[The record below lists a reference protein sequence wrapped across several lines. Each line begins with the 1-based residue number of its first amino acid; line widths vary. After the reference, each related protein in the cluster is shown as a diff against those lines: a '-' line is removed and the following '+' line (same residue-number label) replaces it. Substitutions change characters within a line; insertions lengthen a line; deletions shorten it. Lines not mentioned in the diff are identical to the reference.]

1 MIKNKGKLSYLLC
14 ESKSFGKPFISKKQQ
29 KQQKKMRGTCKGERT
44 KRQIFASLNL
54 HCDFFFF
61 KKNVTDYLQQQ
72 CRAMEMNEHTV
83 KRVFLQSISITYRRS
98 YSACLGGSLILKL
111 LKLSANVMFGPSAP
125 LLCVRNMC
133 ISSHITLIPQ
143 QIEDDTLLS
152 PLWII
157 ISCWQQANNKKI
169 ICKSYLNGCHF
180 CMLTT
185 TSATSLYT
193 WGFNDAFLKIYTYT
207 YIITHY
213 SPPPYNRKNTNWVQ

>member
-61 KKNVTDYLQQQ
+61 KKNLTDYLQQQ

-98 YSACLGGSLILKL
+98 YSACLGGWLVLKL

-125 LLCVRNMC
+125 LFRVRNMC

-169 ICKSYLNGCHF
+169 IFKRVSLLHAHNHF
-180 CMLTT
+180 CNKFVHLG
-185 TSATSLYT
+185 LQ
-193 WGFNDAFLKIYTYT
+193 WCFFKIYTYT

>member
-1 MIKNKGKLSYLLC
+1 MSPKVLENLSSVKNSKSSRKRWEAHAREKEQRDKYLLL
-14 ESKSFGKPFISKKQQ
+14 SIY
-29 KQQKKMRGTCKGERT
+29 
-44 KRQIFASLNL
+44 IVI
-54 HCDFFFF
+54 FFFF
-61 KKNVTDYLQQQ
+61 KKNLTDYLQQQ

-98 YSACLGGSLILKL
+98 YSACLGGWLILKL

-125 LLCVRNMC
+125 LFRVRNMC

-169 ICKSYLNGCHF
+169 IFKRVSFLHAHNHF
-180 CMLTT
+180 CNKFVHLG
-185 TSATSLYT
+185 LQ
-193 WGFNDAFLKIYTYT
+193 WCFFKIYTYT

>member
-1 MIKNKGKLSYLLC
+1 MSPKVLENLSSVKNSKSSRKRWEAHAREKEQRDKYLLL
-14 ESKSFGKPFISKKQQ
+14 SIY
-29 KQQKKMRGTCKGERT
+29 
-44 KRQIFASLNL
+44 IVI
-54 HCDFFFF
+54 FFFF
-61 KKNVTDYLQQQ
+61 KKNLTDYLQQQ

-98 YSACLGGSLILKL
+98 YSACLGGWLILKL

-125 LLCVRNMC
+125 LFCVRNMC

-169 ICKSYLNGCHF
+169 IFKRVSLLHAHNHF
-180 CMLTT
+180 CNKFVHLG
-185 TSATSLYT
+185 LQ
-193 WGFNDAFLKIYTYT
+193 WCFFKIYTYT

>member
-1 MIKNKGKLSYLLC
+1 MSPKVLENLSSVKNSKSSRKRWEAHAREKEQRDKYLLL
-14 ESKSFGKPFISKKQQ
+14 SIY
-29 KQQKKMRGTCKGERT
+29 
-44 KRQIFASLNL
+44 IVI
-54 HCDFFFF
+54 FFFF
-61 KKNVTDYLQQQ
+61 KKNVTDYLQEQ

-111 LKLSANVMFGPSAP
+111 SKLNANVMFGPSAP
-125 LLCVRNMC
+125 LFRVRNMC

-193 WGFNDAFLKIYTYT
+193 WGFNDAFLK
-207 YIITHY
+207 YIHIHIL
-213 SPPPYNRKNTNWVQ
+213 

>member
-1 MIKNKGKLSYLLC
+1 MSPKVLENLSSVKN
-14 ESKSFGKPFISKKQQ
+14 SKSS
-29 KQQKKMRGTCKGERT
+29 R
-44 KRQIFASLNL
+44 KRWEAHAREKEQRDKYLFLSIYIVI
-54 HCDFFFF
+54 FFFF
-61 KKNVTDYLQQQ
+61 KKNLTDYLQQQ

-98 YSACLGGSLILKL
+98 YSACLGGWLILKL

-125 LLCVRNMC
+125 LFRVRNMC

-169 ICKSYLNGCHF
+169 IFKRVSLLHAHNHF
-180 CMLTT
+180 CNKFVHLG
-185 TSATSLYT
+185 LQ
-193 WGFNDAFLKIYTYT
+193 WCFFKIYTYT

>member
-1 MIKNKGKLSYLLC
+1 MQGRKNKETNICFSQFTLW
-14 ESKSFGKPFISKKQQ
+14 F
-29 KQQKKMRGTCKGERT
+29 
-44 KRQIFASLNL
+44 
-54 HCDFFFF
+54 FFFF
-61 KKNVTDYLQQQ
+61 KKNLTDYLQQQ

-98 YSACLGGSLILKL
+98 YSACLGGWLILKL

-125 LLCVRNMC
+125 LFRVRNMC

-169 ICKSYLNGCHF
+169 IFKRVSLLHAHNHF
-180 CMLTT
+180 CNTFVHLG
-185 TSATSLYT
+185 LQ
-193 WGFNDAFLKIYTYT
+193 WCFFKIYTYT